1 MALEYVQPTNSDPVA
16 TAALPLLGGPVGGHA
31 AVGRN
36 WWRPVRVALVLGM
49 VVYFLGFLSKGYC
62 LARGWGAPQRDM
74 YLCYSDIPILYG
86 ARGLD
91 AGAFPYV
98 AVPAPG
104 QEYLEYPVL
113 TGIFMYVTGLV
124 TRALGGGAR
133 GFFAVN
139 VVGLSA
145 FLALT
150 IAATADTVRRR
161 PWDALLVS
169 LAPAVFLSA
178 YINWDLLAV
187 GLTAAGLAAWARQ
200 RPLLAG
206 ALIGAAISAKFYPV
220 VLFGPLALLCW
231 RRSRMPAF
239 ARFTAGAV
247 GAWLVCNA
255 PFMVLN
261 FSGWVRFYQ
270 FSRTRGQDFGSVWY
284 LLSLLGVNVP
294 AERLNSL
301 AMFSLFLLCLG
312 IAAIALLAPDPPR
325 LAQLAFLTVAAFAV
339 TNKVYSPQ
347 YVLWLLPLA
356 VLARPRW
363 RDVLVWQGFQAIYFV
378 GIWWYLVGYGTEHK
392 GLPAAGYAMATAC
405 HLLSTLWFAGM
416 VIRDIWLPRY
426 DPIRGDGFAANSD
439 DPGGGVLDG
448 APRGTL
454 QSAAQL
460 TADTDDAL
468 SPAPAE
474 VPPTR

>member
-1 MALEYVQPTNSDPVA
+1 M
-16 TAALPLLGGPVGGHA
+16 
-31 AVGRN
+31 
-36 WWRPVRVALVLGM
+36 RVALVLGM
-49 VVYFLGFLSKGYC
+49 SVYFLGFLSKGYC

-91 AGAFPYV
+91 NGAFPYV
-98 AVPAPG
+98 SPPAPG

-113 TGIFMYVTGLV
+113 TGVFMYFTGMV
-124 TRALGGGAR
+124 TRWFGGSAR

-139 VVGLSA
+139 VVGLGA

-169 LAPAVFLSA
+169 LAPAVFLAS

-187 GLTAAGLAAWARQ
+187 GLTAAGLAAWARH
-200 RPLLAG
+200 RPALAG
-206 ALIGAAISAKFYPV
+206 ALIGLAISAKFYPV
-220 VLFGPLALLCW
+220 VLLGPLALLCW
-231 RRSRMPAF
+231 RRRQLPAF
-239 ARFTAGAV
+239 ARFLAGAA
-247 GAWLVCNA
+247 GAWLVCNL
-255 PFMVLN
+255 PFMLAN
-261 FSGWVRFYQ
+261 FSGWVRFYS
-270 FSRTRGQDFGSVWY
+270 FSRARGQDFGSLWY
-284 LLSLLGVNVP
+284 MLSLAAGINVP

-301 AMFSLFLLCLG
+301 AMMLLLLLCVG
-312 IAAIALLAPDPPR
+312 IAGIALLAPTPPR

-363 RDVLVWQGFQAIYFV
+363 RDLLVWQGFQAMYFV

-392 GLPAAGYAMATAC
+392 GLPPAGYAMATAC
-405 HLLSTLWFAGM
+405 HLLSTVWFAGM
-416 VIRDIWLPRY
+416 VVRDIWRPHF
-426 DPIRGDGFAANSD
+426 DPVRSDGFPEDRD

-448 APRGTL
+448 SPNQHPLGYHGT
-454 QSAAQL
+454 STTVTVNDAVAR
-460 TADTDDAL
+460 ADA
-468 SPAPAE
+468 
-474 VPPTR
+474 